1 MFFILKCHGRGE
13 SGLGLCTTEGMQ
25 SQKGLKHEE
34 FFATQPNKK
43 NSPGRMAQTPQ
54 TGSNDSVGRSCR
66 YGCSIL
72 LKCDSH
78 LAIFGTSLIK
88 LLPPLDKFGLLS
100 TPKETYNLNL
110 SAVILRIWSFGTPTT
125 MFCSKELHNH
135 GLLPSPHTTSGLAK
149 TLPPPLRGGDLR
161 QFWRPN
167 TFFNWG
173 SALRSRIVFQVP
185 KLCTNLH
192 RTLIYILMLGTCSKF
207 VRKN

>member
-34 FFATQPNKK
+34 SFVTQPNKK

-100 TPKETYNLNL
+100 TPKKTYNLNSSWVQL
-110 SAVILRIWSFGTPTT
+110 FWEFGHLVHQQRC
-125 MFCSKELHNH
+125 F
-135 GLLPSPHTTSGLAK
+135 
-149 TLPPPLRGGDLR
+149 
-161 QFWRPN
+161 
-167 TFFNWG
+167 
-173 SALRSRIVFQVP
+173 VP
-185 KLCTNLH
+185 KNCTIMVCFHPLTQLQDLQKHCH
-192 RTLIYILMLGTCSKF
+192 RRCAVVTCDNFGDQTRFLIGGRHCAAALFFKSRSCAQTYIELSSTFWC
-207 VRKN
+207 